1 MKKVKFLF
9 MAFVAVAMT
18 LASCSN
24 DDEPKTPVDP
34 VDPPEELEEQPV
46 IAAPAEG
53 KVTIAIRVPEG
64 SVCKGILAVGS
75 NGAELS
81 WKPADWKTAEGIAFT
96 PVSGTDTWYS
106 ITLTYAADMAVKVIA
121 VPETGDTEWSTQ
133 WGKNTDAV
141 TNVTFV
147 EEPTTAVFD
156 TEENDGEV
164 KLITLSDQDVVYID
178 VAAWKSAPCVAKNA
192 AGTATFKVT
201 VPATTPANASVSI
214 VGSWGAEGDPE
225 YWALGA
231 VVMTRNTDGTY
242 SLTKDVPAS
251 FQYKYIVSADGI
263 TWSWDNQFETQFE
276 MPVSLKADDVVSAWK
291 ADPVLMIE

>member
-18 LASCSN
+18 LASCTK
-24 DDEPKTPVDP
+24 DEPTTPVVP
-34 VDPPEELEEQPV
+34 VDPPKGLEEQPN
-46 IAAPAEG
+46 IAAPAAG
-53 KVTIAIRVPEG
+53 KVTIAVRVPAG
-64 SVCKGILAVGS
+64 SICQGLVAVGT
-75 NGAELS
+75 NGTAELG
-81 WKPADWKTAEGIAFT
+81 WT
-96 PVSGTDTWYS
+96 PSAGNPLTKVTGTDTWYS

-147 EEPTTAVFD
+147 EEPTTAELD
-156 TEENDGEV
+156 NGENDGEV
-164 KLITLSDQDVVYID
+164 KLTKLSDKDVVYID

-201 VPATTPANASVSI
+201 VPATTPANASVSV

-231 VVMTRNTDGTY
+231 VVMTRNEDGTY

-276 MPVSLKADDVVSAWK
+276 MPVSLKAVDVVSAWK
-291 ADPVLMIE
+291 ADPVWMIE